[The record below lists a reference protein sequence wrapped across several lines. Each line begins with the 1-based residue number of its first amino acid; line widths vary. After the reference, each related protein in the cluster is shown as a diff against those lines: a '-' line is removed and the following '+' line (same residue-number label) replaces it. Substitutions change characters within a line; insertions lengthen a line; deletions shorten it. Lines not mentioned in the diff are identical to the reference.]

1 MDSLSALA
9 EEARS
14 LKDEVDV
21 LRQNEEKVKIYESTI
36 ESYKKKLEDMT
47 DLRRT
52 VSISVPIL
60 TLV

>member
-36 ESYKKKLEDMT
+36 ESYKKKLEDMM

>member
-52 VSISVPIL
+52 VRISVPIL